1 MMPKYWIK
9 GFTTNRIEKENALIR
24 LFITLLSLNI
34 LLSNVSAN
42 ETQDLVTFKLEDQF
56 GVKTTEEDVSGKIVI
71 LIGSGKEGS
80 EYNAV
85 WGKTIHDSLNADDG
99 YEDIVF
105 LPLAD
110 LRGVPFFM
118 KSFVKSRFPKEAEKR
133 VLLDWKGDIPKAYD
147 FAPDSSNVLVFDRA
161 GKLIFR
167 THGLQ
172 PAQDQIDPLI
182 SAVRDAMANKPEE
195 K

>member
-1 MMPKYWIK
+1 ML
-9 GFTTNRIEKENALIR
+9 A
-24 LFITLLSLNI
+24 
-34 LLSNVSAN
+34 NVSAD
-42 ETQDLVTFKLEDQF
+42 EAQDLVTFKLEDQF
-56 GVKTTEEDVSGKIVI
+56 GVKTTEKDVVGRIVI

-80 EYNAV
+80 QYNAV

-118 KSFVKSRFPKEAEKR
+118 KSFVKSRFPKEAGKR
-133 VLLDWKGDIPKAYD
+133 VLLDWKGHIPKAYD
-147 FAPDSSNVLVFDRA
+147 FAPDSSNVIVFDRA
-161 GKLIFR
+161 GKLIYR

-172 PAQDQIDPLI
+172 PRQDQIDTLI
-182 SAVRDAMANKPEE
+182 SVVRDAMLNK
-195 K
+195 